1 MKFASFIDNN
11 KHTWGIVKDGQL
23 ISVDEAILK
32 ELPTLRSAISQKK
45 LMEVGQNLAKKP
57 GTVAVDQAMFL
68 PVITDPEKFYA

>member
-11 KHTWGIVKDGQL
+11 KNTWGIVKDGQL

-32 ELPTLRSAISQKK
+32 EVPTLRSAISQEK
-45 LMEVGQNLAKKP
+45 LMEVGQNLSKKP

-68 PVITDPEKFYA
+68 LSLIHI